1 MSIYTYDLY
10 VNFVVPKQK
19 NNREQFCLK
28 QASSLLPDVH
38 AYIYYD
44 IKSRYYKK
52 QASILERYFSDL
64 KKTFANSVKNV
75 DWLDDKARI
84 SILKKASEISLIFNE
99 NMSTAVDK
107 FILHARYDDLDL
119 SEDSYGTNL
128 EIILARSRSLF
139 YSLYKETFTEEH
151 M

>member
-1 MSIYTYDLY
+1 MSIYAYDLY
-10 VNFVVPKQK
+10 ENFVVPKQK

-28 QASSLLPDVH
+28 QTSNLLPDVH

-52 QASILERYFSDL
+52 QASTLERYFKNI
-64 KKTFANSVKNV
+64 KKIFVDSVKNV

-84 SILKKASEISLIFNE
+84 SILKKASDISLIFSE
-99 NMSTAVDK
+99 NMSTATDK
-107 FILHARYDDLDL
+107 FILHSRYDNLDL
-119 SEDSYGTNL
+119 SEDSYGANL
-128 EIILARSRSLF
+128 EKMVIKSKTLF
-139 YSLYKETFTEEH
+139 YSLYKQKFTEEH